1 MPQQKISAYI
11 LVCKSAVV
19 KSFVENPALLL
30 HSFLYTGKNII
41 MAFLW
46 IHVPISRIWYS
57 NLRKCYIKMLY
68 ISYKFTIMKE
78 VLIIMWI
85 ADGWKEYEVIDTS
98 KGEKLERWFVRTRR

>member
-1 MPQQKISAYI
+1 
-11 LVCKSAVV
+11 
-19 KSFVENPALLL
+19 
-30 HSFLYTGKNII
+30 

-46 IHVPISRIWYS
+46 IHVPIIRIWYS

-98 KGEKLERWFVRTRR
+98 KGEKPAPSSGTHTTGGIQPGGVYH